1 VLLLVIALHGR
12 RGGSEDDLDDEHVQP
27 NAVPIMPIEMPDEE
41 INLQQAY
48 QLISDRLGLNDRL
61 GGDADADAEV
71 RLAIFADLRQKARDG
86 EIVVRG
92 RPQRATPVSEMYK
105 PREAIPPGHWRA
117 MCFDI
122 ARYVFGDTE
131 DLIQVAATQADND
144 NDRRNPEPY
153 IDLVVSRRTIERAWP
168 RR

>member
-1 VLLLVIALHGR
+1 
-12 RGGSEDDLDDEHVQP
+12 
-27 NAVPIMPIEMPDEE
+27 
-41 INLQQAY
+41 
-48 QLISDRLGLNDRL
+48 
-61 GGDADADAEV
+61 
-71 RLAIFADLRQKARDG
+71 
-86 EIVVRG
+86 
-92 RPQRATPVSEMYK
+92 MYK